1 MQNISFNSSI
11 PQTDVHLIF
20 FFTDFIGRTISAFIL
35 CCHLSLDFAAALYLM
50 ESLMWST
57 ILKGEKKK
65 EHLLANESGQGTR
78 ISEQTTPNDDYSK
91 LPWY

>member
-1 MQNISFNSSI
+1 MLSPFFGFCSSSLSYGK
-11 PQTDVHLIF
+11 PNVVNNF
-20 FFTDFIGRTISAFIL
+20 KGR
-35 CCHLSLDFAAALYLM
+35 
-50 ESLMWST
+50 
-57 ILKGEKKK
+57 KKK